1 MEKKDKRT
9 LVYSGILA
17 LILIVLD
24 QLTKYLAVKG
34 LKDKPAIPI
43 IKDIFELKYLEN
55 SSAAFGLDPVSL
67 LHQIFQFDIFVE
79 NPELYLSTRMCFFYV
94 FTFAMILA
102 FIWIFVKVPKHKR
115 MIPLDLILI
124 FLMAGA
130 VGNLI
135 DRASQQYVV
144 DFLYF
149 KLIDFPIFNVADI
162 YVTCSAIALMILGV
176 FYYKDEDVEM
186 IFPSK
191 KVK

>member
-1 MEKKDKRT
+1 
-9 LVYSGILA
+9 
-17 LILIVLD
+17 
-24 QLTKYLAVKG
+24 
-34 LKDKPAIPI
+34 
-43 IKDIFELKYLEN
+43 
-55 SSAAFGLDPVSL
+55 
-67 LHQIFQFDIFVE
+67 
-79 NPELYLSTRMCFFYV
+79 
-94 FTFAMILA
+94 
-102 FIWIFVKVPKHKR
+102 